1 VRIRRRGGIAGNVA
15 VGAELDTGE
24 LAAGG
29 ALESAVAALPWGR
42 PAPAPAHPDAF
53 RYEVTLPDDPG
64 RGTAVLGEH
73 ELDEDA
79 LAPLLDRLARAG
91 TLEPPRPSG
100 GGR

>member
-1 VRIRRRGGIAGNVA
+1 M
-15 VGAELDTGE
+15 
-24 LAAGG
+24 
-29 ALESAVAALPWGR
+29 
-42 PAPAPAHPDAF
+42 
-53 RYEVTLPDDPG
+53 
-64 RGTAVLGEH
+64 LGEH